1 MNKLWTA
8 ALSVMLMLSPASLA
22 QTTQVVQEVKMG
34 VVDLQQVLESKIVK
48 DRFASLDR
56 DFESRQKDFEASRER
71 LYKMNEDLKRDA
83 VTMTQM
89 VRESREAEIKEMWNK
104 LQQQGS
110 EMQAEYTARHQK
122 IQAAFLD
129 QIEKTA
135 AKLASRYGL
144 QVVHKQQALLFIDQ
158 EFNLTEEIIRSL
170 R

>member
-8 ALSVMLMLSPASLA
+8 VLSGMLMLSPVSWAE
-22 QTTQVVQEVKMG
+22 TTQVVQEVKMG

-71 LYKMNEDLKRDA
+71 LYQMNEDLKRDA

-89 VRESREAEIKEMWNK
+89 VRESRETEIKDMWNK

-122 IQAAFLD
+122 IQADFLE
-129 QIEKTA
+129 QIEKES
-135 AKLASRYGL
+135 AKLAKRYGL
-144 QVVHKQQALLFIDQ
+144 QVVHKQQAILFIDQ

>member
-8 ALSVMLMLSPASLA
+8 VLSGMLMLSPVSWAE
-22 QTTQVVQEVKMG
+22 TTQVVQEVKMG

-48 DRFASLDR
+48 DRFAGLDR
-56 DFESRQKDFEASRER
+56 DFESRQKDFESSRER
-71 LYKMNEDLKRDA
+71 LYQMNEDLKREA

-89 VRESREAEIKEMWNK
+89 VRESREAEIKDMWNK

-110 EMQAEYTARHQK
+110 EMQAEYTDRHQK
-122 IQAAFLD
+122 IQAAFLE
-129 QIEKTA
+129 QIEKES
-135 AKLASRYGL
+135 AKLAKRYGL
-144 QVVHKQQALLFIDQ
+144 QVVHKQQAILYIDQ